1 VYLLH
6 ILVNLHPSL
15 RFLRLP
21 KDSNTS
27 LLKASDTPRPPPP
40 HNSQL
45 LTSQERQFTPKTANT
60 LPGHNKSIE
69 LQMTGMER
77 DSSSDG
83 PDVLTQEEL
92 MGDTNLKRRE
102 WRHIDPERWD
112 DDVEAPDD
120 NVDTTAAT
128 TYIARAIADYTDRPT
143 ADDELFGEFCQD
155 FNG

>member
-1 VYLLH
+1 
-6 ILVNLHPSL
+6 
-15 RFLRLP
+15 
-21 KDSNTS
+21 
-27 LLKASDTPRPPPP
+27 
-40 HNSQL
+40 
-45 LTSQERQFTPKTANT
+45 
-60 LPGHNKSIE
+60 
-69 LQMTGMER
+69 MTGMER

-83 PDVLTQEEL
+83 PDVLTREEL